1 MVLGEKVSVFC
12 FFFKGDFQLLNE
24 EDIRKSHFATLTESR
39 Q

>member
-1 MVLGEKVSVFC
+1 MVLGEKVSVF
-12 FFFKGDFQLLNE
+12 FLKADFQLLNE